1 VLLWGWLAIEVPC
14 NSQVCCEMQ
23 TVGRAS
29 LGIHRPGLV
38 WSLGRRLIHR
48 LQNHSEHASS
58 RHHLALLIMDSLQTL
73 ATGRTGDCQIHKA
86 LVCLCLTS
94 STKMYGCLTAEAM
107 QAWVDR
113 KARKP
118 RRQINTA
125 NHASLCS

>member
-1 VLLWGWLAIEVPC
+1 
-14 NSQVCCEMQ
+14 MQ

-48 LQNHSEHASS
+48 
-58 RHHLALLIMDSLQTL
+58 LALLIMDSLQTL

-94 STKMYGCLTAEAM
+94 STQMYGCLTAEAM

-113 KARKP
+113 KAGKP
-118 RRQINTA
+118 HRQINTA
-125 NHASLCS
+125 NHASLCG